1 MQKIDKNFID
11 TNIDGL
17 ISITKEAST
26 KVLSIYNKKE
36 FKKEF
41 KDDGSPLTEAD
52 LSANKI
58 IYDGLIHTG
67 IPIVSEETYNRN
79 DPIHNIFWLVD
90 PLDGTKEFVN
100 RTGEFTV
107 NIALIENKNNIF
119 GIVGTPISEKI
130 HFGSS
135 FHNFENKA
143 DKSSKLRFIV
153 SRSHLSNIE
162 NEFFKHLKEHDVDF
176 ELIEKGSSLKF
187 CSLAENEA
195 DIYVRFGPTSEWDI
209 AAAHAVLR
217 SYGGEV
223 LDLKTS
229 EPLSYAKENEILN
242 NPFVAFRNN
251 SLKDKYFAFI
261 SEFYKKL
268 L

>member
-1 MQKIDKNFID
+1 MARSGSRELRALKIP
-11 TNIDGL
+11 
-17 ISITKEAST
+17 ASYE
-26 KVLSIYNKKE
+26 IWR
-36 FKKEF
+36 
-41 KDDGSPLTEAD
+41 SPKL
-52 LSANKI
+52 
-58 IYDGLIHTG
+58 
-67 IPIVSEETYNRN
+67 R
-79 DPIHNIFWLVD
+79 
-90 PLDGTKEFVN
+90 
-100 RTGEFTV
+100 
-107 NIALIENKNNIF
+107 KNN
-119 GIVGTPISEKI
+119 SEKI

-135 FHNFENKA
+135 FHNFEKKT

-229 EPLSYAKENEILN
+229 QPLSYAKKNEILN